1 MNQTTKLLFALQQVE
16 GISKLM
22 QNNEYEFYIISYL
35 TPVNA
40 ELNRQLTNLK
50 QSSKINNDA

>member
-22 QNNEYEFYIISYL
+22 KDNEYEHYL
-35 TPVNA
+35 NSFLVPINV
-40 ELNRQLTNLK
+40 ELRRQLTCLQN
-50 QSSKINNDA
+50 SAKIKE

>member
-1 MNQTTKLLFALQQVE
+1 MNQTSKLLLALSQVE

-22 QNNEYEFYIISYL
+22 KGNAYESFIASHLFPILY
-35 TPVNA
+35 

-50 QSSKINNDA
+50 QSSKIEE

>member
-16 GISKLM
+16 GITKLM
-22 QNNEYEFYIISYL
+22 KDNEYESYIISYL
-35 TPVNA
+35 IPVNA

-50 QSSKINNDA
+50 QSSKMKE

>member
-1 MNQTTKLLFALQQVE
+1 VNQTTKLILALQQVE

-22 QNNEYEFYIISYL
+22 KDNEYESYIISFL
-35 TPVNA
+35 NPIHV

-50 QSSKINNDA
+50 QSSKMKE